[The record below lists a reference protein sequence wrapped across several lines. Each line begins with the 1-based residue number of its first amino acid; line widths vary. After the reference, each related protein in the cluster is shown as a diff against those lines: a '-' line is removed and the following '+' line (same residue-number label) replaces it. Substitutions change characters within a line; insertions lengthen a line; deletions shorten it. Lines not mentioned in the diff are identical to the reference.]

1 MKYAIYDMTLQ
12 APAFDFVQFCI
23 ISKSRCAAMGEECY
37 IVFKMGPNK
46 GFKEP
51 NDKPYS
57 VEEKKF
63 RMTHIMYPIC
73 TMMGLDYATGVR
85 GDLEGSK
92 ILQPKDDS
100 FILKQILEQYKE
112 TPFFWPQP
120 SDHAMK
126 MIQDTFSD
134 SEKPVVITLRETY
147 APGRNSYV
155 REWLKFGKYV
165 KETNDVI
172 FVRDTSRWNGR
183 IIYGNTEFNTF
194 PTASVDLDIRLALY
208 RHAKMNF
215 SVGGGPTSL
224 LRFSV
229 DNPYRAFK
237 LVVETKSPPAKHIDT
252 SDFVEPTIQIE
263 LGNKPNIIL
272 HREDIIEHL
281 NQGRTKIV
289 AKDTKGID
297 RVIIIGNK
305 DLVMEIMNNRP
316 ASAANWT
323 KNGLP
328 PGSQF
333 PWHTKDQKI
342 VWEDDT
348 FEVLK
353 REYDEWLRYYD

>member
-1 MKYAIYDMTLQ
+1 MKYAIYDMSLH

-37 IVFKMGPNK
+37 IIFKMGPDK

-51 NDKPYS
+51 NDKPYT
-57 VEEKKF
+57 VEEKRF

-73 TMMGLDYATGVR
+73 TMMGLSYATGMMH
-85 GDLEGSK
+85 GLEKSK
-92 ILQPKDDS
+92 TLYPKNDS

-120 SDHAMK
+120 SDYAME
-126 MIQDTFSD
+126 MVRNIF
-134 SEKPVVITLRETY
+134 SEKPIVITLRETY
-147 APGRNSYV
+147 APGRNSDIK
-155 REWLKFGKYV
+155 EWLKFGKYV
-165 KETNDVI
+165 KETNNVI
-172 FVRDTSRWNGR
+172 FVRDTRNWNAR
-183 IIYGNTEFNTF
+183 LSYGDTQFNTF

-208 RHAKMNF
+208 KHAKMNF

-237 LVVETKSPPAKHIDT
+237 LVVETKSGPIKHINS
-252 SDFVEPTIQIE
+252 SDFAGPGIQIKSE
-263 LGNKPNIIL
+263 NKPSIVL
-272 HREDIIEHL
+272 YKKDVMEHL
-281 NQGRTKIV
+281 RKGRTKIT
-289 AKDTKGID
+289 ARDTEGNI
-297 RVIIIGNK
+297 RIVIIGDK
-305 DLVMEIMNNRP
+305 DQVKEIMGNRP

-323 KNGLP
+323 ENGLP

-342 VWEDDT
+342 IWEDDT

-353 REYDEWLRYYD
+353 NEYDEWMKYYG

>member
-1 MKYAIYDMTLQ
+1 MKYAIYDMTLH

-37 IVFKMGPNK
+37 IIFKMGPDK

-51 NDKPYS
+51 NDKPYT

-73 TMMGLDYATGVR
+73 TMMGLDYATGIIP
-85 GDLEGSK
+85 DIKESQ
-92 ILQPKDDS
+92 ILRPKNDS

-126 MIQDTFSD
+126 MIRDIF

-147 APGRNSYV
+147 AEGRNSDIK
-155 REWLKFGKYV
+155 EWLKFGEYAEK
-165 KETNDVI
+165 TNRVI
-172 FVRDTSRWNGR
+172 FVRDTRNWNARLG
-183 IIYGNTEFNTF
+183 YGDTQFSTF
-194 PTASVDLDIRLALY
+194 PTASIDLDIRLALY
-208 RHAKMNF
+208 KHAKMNF

-229 DNPYRAFK
+229 DIPYRAFK
-237 LVVETKSPPAKHIDT
+237 LVVESESRPSIPLPDPIEPGNDKIQIKGGDN
-252 SDFVEPTIQIE
+252 PTI
-263 LGNKPNIIL
+263 IL
-272 HREDIIEHL
+272 YKDEIIEQL
-281 NQGRTKIV
+281 NQGRNKIV
-289 AKDTKGID
+289 AKDTEGNI
-297 RVIIIGNK
+297 RVVIIGTK
-305 DLVMEIMNNRP
+305 DTVNEMVRTRP

-342 VWEDDT
+342 IWEDDT

-353 REYDEWLRYYD
+353 REYDEWLGYYE

>member
-1 MKYAIYDMTLQ
+1 MKYAIYDMSIH

-23 ISKSRCAAMGEECY
+23 VAKSRCAAMGEECY
-37 IVFKMGPNK
+37 IIFKMGPDK

-73 TMMGLDYATGVR
+73 TMMGLDYATGMIHGV
-85 GDLEGSK
+85 EKSK
-92 ILQPKDDS
+92 ILQPKNDS

-126 MIQDTFSD
+126 MVRDIF
-134 SEKPVVITLRETY
+134 SEKPIVITLRETY
-147 APGRNSYV
+147 ASGRNSSIE
-155 REWLKFGKYV
+155 EWLKFAKYV
-165 KETNDVI
+165 KETNNVI
-172 FVRDTSRWNGR
+172 FVRDTCNWNARLG
-183 IIYGNTEFNTF
+183 YGDTHFNTF
-194 PTASVDLDIRLALY
+194 PTASIDLDIRLALY

-237 LVVETKSPPAKHIDT
+237 LVVETESRPSRPLLDLCEL
-252 SDFVEPTIQIE
+252 DNDEIQIE
-263 LGNKPNIIL
+263 GEDKPNIVL
-272 HREDIIEHL
+272 YKTDVIEQL
-281 NQGRTKIV
+281 NQGRNKIV
-289 AKDTKGID
+289 AKDTEGNT
-297 RVIIIGNK
+297 RVIVIGTK
-305 DLVMEIMNNRP
+305 DTVNEMIRTRP

-333 PWHTKDQKI
+333 PWHTKDQKVI
-342 VWEDDT
+342 WEDDN
-348 FEVLK
+348 FEILK